1 MGFTEFYW
9 VLPSFTGFYRVF
21 IFYQEIVRLGNA
33 RLLYLVSFLFLLPSF
48 YCGSLSGSLPR
59 SCCISFFLF
68 FLFNFY
74 SLTPQKGEMNGRVAW
89 PNNRPRRRLPSSFFF
104 SHFLLFFPSIRTSK
118 IATEMEKKILE
129 NFKKKNRRR
138 KRRRNLLHSFVRFY
152 LVFFWFYLVWSS
164 CTEFYWLLP
173 SFTGLPSSF
182 FSLPFS

>member
-1 MGFTEFYW
+1 MPGCCTWSLFF
-9 VLPSFTGFYRVF
+9 FFYRVF
-21 IFYQEIVRLGNA
+21 IAALCRVLF
-33 RLLYLVSFLFLLPSF
+33 LVLVAFLFSYFFCSIFILWLLRREKWMGGWPDPIIGPGGD
-48 YCGSLSGSLPR
+48 Y
-59 SCCISFFLF
+59 
-68 FLFNFY
+68 
-74 SLTPQKGEMNGRVAW
+74 RV
-89 PNNRPRRRLPSSFFF
+89 LFFF

-129 NFKKKNRRR
+129 NLKKKNRRR